1 MPQDVAKSEV
11 HLKKGPDNMTSTSG
25 QRRIANL
32 LDAPPEGAWAR
43 LMTILRSNPR
53 ALIVAFFGT
62 VTASLATLAQPA
74 LTGRL
79 VGALKTMQLDRVVMM
94 GGMLVG
100 VAIAASLL
108 TAVVNLVV
116 AYASNNLVRQF
127 RDSSATVSLRVPA
140 EKLVDHPTSDL
151 VARCSI
157 DSEKL
162 GEVFQHGPIQAL
174 GNLVMVLGSLI
185 QMVRIDPVLAGAALG
200 LCALAMVT
208 IVVTSNR
215 MTGISFTRQEAQ
227 GDYVAEVTR
236 ALDSILTIRAFVADH
251 FAIGRLTK
259 VSQRLQNAANRAAR
273 AQAFME
279 PLVQGLIQAT
289 LLAIILVAFL
299 RVQSGALQVDNLV
312 AFFMYTMMLI
322 TPVAS
327 SAETAMLMAASLGS
341 LQRLIDLG
349 EITRSAAA
357 MDRRITTEADP
368 VLETYEVCRPPD
380 RALIQGDISF
390 RNVSVRYNGEVE
402 SDREY
407 ALSDV
412 SFDIPRGAWV
422 SLTGTSGS
430 GKSTILAVMEGFL
443 TPVRGA
449 VLVDGLPLIAR
460 DPDQY
465 RSQIGYIEQAC
476 PLFAGTVRD
485 NLILGRADIT
495 DEECWRMIEQVGLI
509 ETIAGR
515 REGLDSPVGESAY
528 AFSGGERQ
536 RLAIARALLRRPRLL
551 LLDEITSG
559 LDVVTRAQIM
569 DLIRFS
575 SGGITTL
582 SASHGRHATLGCDQ
596 VLVLH
601 KGRLVES
608 GPPTE
613 VQARSALFRSLIAQ

>member
-349 EITRSAAA
+349 EVPRSAAGH
-357 MDRRITTEADP
+357 
-368 VLETYEVCRPPD
+368 
-380 RALIQGDISF
+380 RA
-390 RNVSVRYNGEVE
+390 
-402 SDREY
+402 
-407 ALSDV
+407 
-412 SFDIPRGAWV
+412 RGA
-422 SLTGTSGS
+422 G
-430 GKSTILAVMEGFL
+430 
-443 TPVRGA
+443 R
-449 VLVDGLPLIAR
+449 VDRGLPLR
-460 DPDQY
+460 GDPAAELRPPAAADPGPVGTAH
-465 RSQIGYIEQAC
+465 RG
-476 PLFAGTVRD
+476 PGLRGRPAGPAESLQPVAWPPAP
-485 NLILGRADIT
+485 GPG
-495 DEECWRMIEQVGLI
+495 Q
-509 ETIAGR
+509 AGR
-515 REGLDSPVGESAY
+515 HPG
-528 AFSGGERQ
+528 
-536 RLAIARALLRRPRLL
+536 
-551 LLDEITSG
+551 
-559 LDVVTRAQIM
+559 
-569 DLIRFS
+569 
-575 SGGITTL
+575 
-582 SASHGRHATLGCDQ
+582 
-596 VLVLH
+596 
-601 KGRLVES
+601 
-608 GPPTE
+608 
-613 VQARSALFRSLIAQ
+613 